1 MNFQFILEAGVN
13 HDGDL
18 SSAISLIHEAATTG
32 ATAIKF
38 QSYTASRLAAIKSPY
53 YWDLQEES
61 TKSQRKLFEKYDNF
75 KLDDYRLLKIECDKV
90 GIEFMTTCFDEIWV
104 DSLDPLLTRYKIA
117 SADITNHQLLEH
129 IAKKQKP
136 IILSTG
142 AAKISEIDNAIQIIR
157 ANSES
162 EISILHCV
170 LNYPTSAVNASL
182 GRITYLRSNYPN
194 YKVGY
199 SDHTKPADSLTLIP
213 AAYVLG
219 STIFEKH
226 FTLTKSKKGNDH
238 YHSFDTADVVECISL
253 LKRLNSA
260 ISFDEHRFIALQ
272 EKAIKFARRGLYA
285 KVDIEPGKKISKSDI
300 ISLRPI
306 PDNGISASNFLHL
319 MGQTSKRKIK
329 AGMPFILED
338 L

>member
-18 SSAISLIHEAATTG
+18 STAVSLIHEAATTG

-38 QSYTASRLAAIKSPY
+38 QSYTASRIAAIESPS

-75 KLDDYRLLKIECDKV
+75 KLDDYRLLKTECDKV

-104 DSLDPLLTRYKIA
+104 DSLDPLLKRYKIA
-117 SADITNHQLLEH
+117 SADITNYQLLEH
-129 IAKKQKP
+129 IARKQKP

-142 AAKISEIDNAIQIIR
+142 AAKISEIDNAIKIIR
-157 ANSES
+157 ASSES

-170 LNYPTSAVNASL
+170 LNYPTSAVNANL
-182 GRITYLRSNYPN
+182 GRITYLRSNFPN

-199 SDHTKPADSLTLIP
+199 SDHTKPLDSMTLIP
-213 AAYVLG
+213 AAFVLG

-226 FTLTKSKKGNDH
+226 FTLTKNKKGNDH
-238 YHSFDTADVVECISL
+238 YHSFDTSDVIECMSIL
-253 LKRLNSA
+253 ERLNIA
-260 ISFDEHRFIALQ
+260 INFDEHRFIALQ
-272 EKAIKFARRGLYA
+272 ENAIKFARRGLYA
-285 KVDIEPGKKISKSDI
+285 KVNIEPGKKIDNSDV
-300 ISLRPI
+300 ISLRPV
-306 PDNGISASNFLHL
+306 PEDGISASNLL
-319 MGQTSKRKIK
+319 NLIGKTAKRRIK
-329 AGMPFILED
+329 TGMPFISGD

>member
-18 SSAISLIHEAATTG
+18 SAAVSLIHEAATTG

-38 QSYTASRLAAIKSPY
+38 QSYTASRIAAIESPY

-75 KLDDYRLLKIECDKV
+75 ELDDYRLLKTECDKV

-104 DSLDPLLTRYKIA
+104 DSLDPLLKRYKIA
-117 SADITNHQLLEH
+117 SADITNYQLLEH

-142 AAKISEIDNAIQIIR
+142 AAKISEIDNAIKIIR
-157 ANSES
+157 ASSES

-170 LNYPTSAVNASL
+170 LNYPTSAVNANL
-182 GRITYLRSNYPN
+182 GRITYLRSNYPS

-199 SDHTKPADSLTLIP
+199 SDHTKPGDSMTLIP
-213 AAYVLG
+213 AAFVLG

-226 FTLTKSKKGNDH
+226 FTLTKNKKGNDH
-238 YHSFDTADVVECISL
+238 YHSFDTSDVIECISI
-253 LKRLNSA
+253 LKRLNTA
-260 ISFDEHRFIALQ
+260 INFDEHRFIALQ

-285 KVDIEPGKKISKSDI
+285 KVDIEPGKKIDNSDV

-306 PDNGISASNFLHL
+306 PDDGIPASNFLNL
-319 MGQTSKRKIK
+319 IGKTAKRRIK
-329 AGMPFILED
+329 TGMPFISGD